1 MRIWIAFVL
10 AAASFLACGSV
21 CTAQG
26 NETVEIEKPFESRT
40 LGGVIRAHRN
50 GGPVSD
56 VAVADC
62 APGWKDVLFSTVSDG
77 NGRFL
82 FRDAK
87 PGLHYLRLTAPGFNL
102 TLLRVRVKR
111 TSRQK
116 LLNLEMSIGT

>member
-1 MRIWIAFVL
+1 MRIWLALVL
-10 AAASFLACGSV
+10 VTASFLACGRS
-21 CTAQG
+21 CLAQG
-26 NETVEIEKPFESRT
+26 NQTVIIEDPFESRT
-40 LGGVIRAHRN
+40 LGGVIRVHMN

-62 APGWKDVLFSTVSDG
+62 SPDWKSVHSSTVSDA
-77 NGRFL
+77 NGQFL
-82 FRDAK
+82 LRDAK

-111 TSRQK
+111 SSRQK